1 MAALSILEGKKMQ
14 KKLLDLLVVLP
25 QAKVMGSLDKVIT
38 DVTFDSRKVQEGSL
52 FICLKGA
59 HVDGH
64 KYIEQAYKDGAACV
78 LVEDEIKNRPEGLTV
93 IKVNDTRDAM
103 GYVAPWFF
111 DYPGKKMRMIGVTG
125 TNGKTTTTNIIRLI
139 LRKAGFKV
147 GLIGT
152 INIMIEDEIEVSHNT
167 TPDVVDL
174 ERSLYKMQQAGC
186 DYVVMEVSSHA
197 LALNRVAGCEYDVAV
212 LTNITQDHLDFHETF
227 ENYRKAKALLFES
240 LHTGNKPDKCAIF
253 NMDDQSSEIII
264 KSTKSPIMTYG
275 KAETNDVY
283 PLFWKIEAK
292 HMQLDLQTPAGELHL
307 LLHITGEFNVYNV
320 MAAVSA
326 MIAEKINLKVIE
338 DTLNGFAGVPGRFQ
352 LVEAGQ
358 PYTVIVDYAHT
369 PDALENVLKTIEDI
383 RTKNEQLI
391 TVVGCGGDRDK
402 TKRPIMANIAS
413 SMSDKAIFTSDN
425 PRTENPETIIEEMEK
440 GVEPQNF
447 KKTVSILDRK
457 QAIKT
462 ACQLANPNDIILIA
476 GKGHETY
483 QEING
488 VRHDFDDLK
497 IVTELLQ
504 QLNK

>member
-1 MAALSILEGKKMQ
+1 MAALSILEGKNMQ
-14 KKLLDLLVVLP
+14 KNLLDLLIVLP

-38 DVTFDSRKVQEGSL
+38 DVTSDSRTVREGSL

-64 KYIEQAYKDGAACV
+64 EYIEKAYKAGAACV
-78 LVEDEIKNRPEGLTV
+78 LVEDEIKDRPDGLTV

-103 GYVAPWFF
+103 SYVAPWFF

-197 LALNRVAGCEYDVAV
+197 LALKRVAGCEYDVAV
-212 LTNITQDHLDFHETF
+212 LTNITQDHLDFHDTF
-227 ENYRKAKALLFES
+227 ENYRKAKAMLFES
-240 LHTGNKPDKCAIF
+240 LHEGNKPDKCAIF
-253 NMDDQSSEIII
+253 NMDDASSKIIMAA
-264 KSTKSPIMTYG
+264 TKSPIMTYG
-275 KAETNDVY
+275 KADTNDVY

-292 HMQLDLQTPAGELHL
+292 NMQLDLQTPIGKLNL

-326 MIAEKINLKVIE
+326 MVAEKINPRVIE

-369 PDALENVLKTIEDI
+369 PDGLENVLKTARCI
-383 RTKNEQLI
+383 TKGKLW
-391 TVVGCGGDRDK
+391 VVFGCGGDRDNK
-402 TKRPIMANIAS
+402 KRPIMGSLALALADNVVV
-413 SMSDKAIFTSDN
+413 TSDN
-425 PRTENPETIIEEMEK
+425 PRSEDPELIIADIEK
-440 GVEPQNF
+440 GLLGEHQDKEIYKVTDRREAIHLALAKAQPQD
-447 KKTVSILDRK
+447 V
-457 QAIKT
+457 
-462 ACQLANPNDIILIA
+462 ILIA
-476 GKGHETY
+476 GKGHENY
-483 QEING
+483 QILKNETI
-488 VRHDFDDLK
+488 HFDDCE
-497 IVTELLQ
+497 VVREFWE
-504 QLNK
+504 NKV